1 MTDMSV
7 TLVFNHRPRIDPVL
21 EAETVCW
28 VCGVAVD
35 PADRSLH
42 RGEIAPAPPAPD
54 DLPLLEDVTRIVRAE
69 LAETPVS
76 LTDDQLDL
84 LARRAAR
91 ALYHRG
97 AIRARNRWHPA

>member
-1 MTDMSV
+1 MSV
-7 TLVFNHRPRIDPVL
+7 TFVFNHRPRIDSAL

-42 RGEIAPAPPAPD
+42 RGEIAPAPRGPD
-54 DLPLLEDVTRIVRAE
+54 DPSLLEDVTRILRAE
-69 LAETPVS
+69 LAATPVS
-76 LTDDQLDL
+76 LTDDQLGL
-84 LARRAAR
+84 LARRAAQ

-97 AIRARNRWHPA
+97 AIRPRNRWLTV